1 MDFPR
6 EGDEMIKSHP
16 RGIYILFFTEM
27 WERFSYY
34 GMRAILILY
43 LVKYFNYSDAFAGSV
58 YGAYT
63 GLVYLTPI
71 LGGYIADKFIGFKNA
86 IFLGGI
92 LMMFGHISLAISSIE
107 FFYLGLLL
115 IILGNGFFKP
125 NISTYL
131 GTLYK
136 DKPELKDSGFTIFYM
151 GINLGGMFGPLLC
164 GYLGEVH
171 GWHYG
176 FGLAGVGMLAGLI
189 VFKLGLPTLAA
200 EEVKGVLVSEIEN
213 KGNSELLTPTEKL
226 RIMVILILSIFTMF
240 FWFAF
245 EQAGS
250 SMNLFADRYMDRNL
264 FGKEI
269 PASLFQSVNAFLILV
284 FAPLFAR
291 LWIGLG
297 EKKKEPNT
305 PLKFSLAFV
314 LLGIGFLFLVFGSR
328 GIEES
333 SLIKTSMVWLIMAIL
348 FHTLGELCISPVGL
362 SMVSKLSPP
371 RFGGLLMGVWF
382 LSNAISHYVAGF
394 FSGKMGQFANL
405 SDFFLIFVYTSFTS
419 AIILFLLNK
428 KLNTMMH
435 NH

>member
-1 MDFPR
+1 
-6 EGDEMIKSHP
+6 MIKSHP

-43 LVKYFNYSDAFAGSV
+43 LVKYFNYSDEFAGSV

-71 LGGYIADKFIGFKNA
+71 LGGYIADRFIGFKNA

-92 LMMFGHISLAISSIE
+92 LMMCGHISLAISSIE

-115 IILGNGFFKP
+115 LILGNGFFKP

-200 EEVKGVLVSEIEN
+200 EEVKVSLVSEEEN
-213 KGNSELLTPTEKL
+213 TGNSELLTPVEKI
-226 RIMVILILSIFTMF
+226 RILVILILSIFTMF

-291 LWIGLG
+291 LWTELG

-328 GIEES
+328 GLEHS
-333 SLIKTSMVWLIMAIL
+333 SVVKTSMIWLILAIL

-405 SDFFLIFVYTSFTS
+405 SEFFLIFVYTSFTS

>member
-1 MDFPR
+1 
-6 EGDEMIKSHP
+6 MIKSHP

-43 LVKYFNYSDAFAGSV
+43 LVKYFNYSDEFAGSV

-71 LGGYIADKFIGFKNA
+71 LGGYIADRFIGFKNA

-92 LMMFGHISLAISSIE
+92 LMMCGHISLAISSIE

-115 IILGNGFFKP
+115 LILGNGFFKP

-200 EEVKGVLVSEIEN
+200 EEVKVSLVSEEEN
-213 KGNSELLTPTEKL
+213 TGNSELLTPVEKI
-226 RIMVILILSIFTMF
+226 RILVILILSIFTMF

-291 LWIGLG
+291 LWTELG

-328 GIEES
+328 GLEHS
-333 SLIKTSMVWLIMAIL
+333 SVVKTSMAWLILAIL

-405 SDFFLIFVYTSFTS
+405 SEFFLIFVYTSFTS

>member
-1 MDFPR
+1 MDFPGK
-6 EGDEMIKSHP
+6 GDEMIKSHP

-43 LVKYFNYSDAFAGSV
+43 LVKYFNYSDEFAGSV

-71 LGGYIADKFIGFKNA
+71 LGGYIADRFIGFKNA

-92 LMMFGHISLAISSIE
+92 LMMCGHISLAISSIE

-115 IILGNGFFKP
+115 LILGNGFFKP

-200 EEVKGVLVSEIEN
+200 EEVKVSLVSEEEN
-213 KGNSELLTPTEKL
+213 TGNSELLTPVEKI
-226 RIMVILILSIFTMF
+226 RILVILILSIFTMF

-291 LWIGLG
+291 LWTELG

-328 GIEES
+328 GLEHS
-333 SLIKTSMVWLIMAIL
+333 SVVKTSMAWLILAIL

-405 SDFFLIFVYTSFTS
+405 SEFFLIFVYTSFTS

>member
-1 MDFPR
+1 MT
-6 EGDEMIKSHP
+6 KTHP
-16 RGIYILFFTEM
+16 TGIYILFFTEM

-43 LVKYFNYSDAFAGSV
+43 LVKYFNYSDEFAGSV

-71 LGGYIADKFIGFKNA
+71 LGGYIADRFIGFKNA
-86 IFLGGI
+86 IFLGGT
-92 LMMFGHISLAISSIE
+92 LMMCGHISLAISSIE

-115 IILGNGFFKP
+115 LILGNGFFKP

-131 GTLYK
+131 GTLYA

-200 EEVKGVLVSEIEN
+200 NEKSSSQSRESA
-213 KGNSELLTPTEKL
+213 NSELLTPIEKQ
-226 RIMVILILSIFTMF
+226 RILVILIMSIFTMF

-264 FGKEI
+264 FGTEI
-269 PASLFQSVNAFLILV
+269 PASLFQSVNAFLILAL
-284 FAPLFAR
+284 APLFAR
-291 LWIGLG
+291 LWTDLAD
-297 EKKKEPNT
+297 KKREPNT
-305 PLKFSLAFV
+305 PLKFSFAFV
-314 LLGIGFLFLVFGSR
+314 LLGIGFLFLVFGSQ
-328 GIEES
+328 GIEPGS
-333 SLIKTSMVWLIMAIL
+333 VVKTSMLWLILAIF
-348 FHTLGELCISPVGL
+348 FHTMGEFCISPVGL
-362 SMVSKLSPP
+362 SMDSKLSPA
-371 RFGGLLMGVWF
+371 RFGGLLMGTWF

-394 FSGKMGQFANL
+394 FSGKMSQFTNL

>member
-1 MDFPR
+1 MDVTR
-6 EGDEMIKSHP
+6 KGNAMTKSHP
-16 RGIYILFFTEM
+16 TGIYILFFTEM

-43 LVKYFNYSDAFAGSV
+43 LVKYFKYSDEFAGSV

-71 LGGYIADKFIGFKNA
+71 LGGYIADKYIGFKNA
-86 IFLGGI
+86 IFLGGT
-92 LMMFGHISLAISSIE
+92 LMMFGHISLAFSQIE
-107 FFYLGLLL
+107 FFYLGLSLL
-115 IILGNGFFKP
+115 ILGNGFFKP

-131 GTLYK
+131 GTLYAY
-136 DKPELKDSGFTIFYM
+136 KPELKDSGFTIFYM

-164 GYLGEVH
+164 GYLGEVY

-176 FGLAGVGMLAGLI
+176 FGLAGVGMLSGLI

-200 EEVKGVLVSEIEN
+200 NEKSSSLSKPNASPV
-213 KGNSELLTPTEKL
+213 LLTSIEKK
-226 RIMVILILSIFTMF
+226 RILVILIMSVFTMF

-284 FAPLFAR
+284 LAPLFAR
-291 LWIGLG
+291 LWIDLAD
-297 EKKKEPNT
+297 KNKEPNT
-305 PLKFSLAFV
+305 PKKFAFAFI
-314 LLGIGFLFLVFGSR
+314 LLGIGFLFLVFGSIDIAPGR
-328 GIEES
+328 AV
-333 SLIKTSMVWLIMAIL
+333 KTSMIWLLAAIL
-348 FHTLGELCISPVGL
+348 FHTMGELCISPVGL
-362 SMVSKLSPP
+362 SMVSKLSPA
-371 RFGGLLMGVWF
+371 RFGGLLMGTWF

-394 FSGKMGQFANL
+394 FSGRMGQFANL
-405 SDFFLIFVYTSFTS
+405 SDFFLIFVYTSFGS
-419 AIILFLLNK
+419 SIILFLLNK
-428 KLNTMMH
+428 KLNAMMH

>member
-1 MDFPR
+1 MT
-6 EGDEMIKSHP
+6 KTHP
-16 RGIYILFFTEM
+16 TGIYILFFTEM

-43 LVKYFNYSDAFAGSV
+43 LVKYFNYSDEFAGSV

-71 LGGYIADKFIGFKNA
+71 LGGYIADRFIGFKNA

-92 LMMFGHISLAISSIE
+92 LMMCGHISLAISSIE

-115 IILGNGFFKP
+115 LILGNGFFKP

-200 EEVKGVLVSEIEN
+200 EEGKVSLVSGGEN
-213 KGNSELLTPTEKL
+213 SANSELLTPVEKI
-226 RIMVILILSIFTMF
+226 RILVILILSIFTMF

-250 SMNLFADRYMDRNL
+250 SMNLFADRYMDRSL

-291 LWIGLG
+291 LWTELG

-328 GIEES
+328 GIEPS
-333 SLIKTSMVWLIMAIL
+333 SVVKTSMVWLLMAIL

-394 FSGKMGQFANL
+394 FSGKMGQFASL
-405 SDFFLIFVYTSFTS
+405 SEFFLIFVYTSFAS

>member
-1 MDFPR
+1 
-6 EGDEMIKSHP
+6 
-16 RGIYILFFTEM
+16 
-27 WERFSYY
+27 
-34 GMRAILILY
+34 
-43 LVKYFNYSDAFAGSV
+43 
-58 YGAYT
+58 
-63 GLVYLTPI
+63 
-71 LGGYIADKFIGFKNA
+71 
-86 IFLGGI
+86 
-92 LMMFGHISLAISSIE
+92 
-107 FFYLGLLL
+107 
-115 IILGNGFFKP
+115 
-125 NISTYL
+125 
-131 GTLYK
+131 
-136 DKPELKDSGFTIFYM
+136 
-151 GINLGGMFGPLLC
+151 
-164 GYLGEVH
+164 
-171 GWHYG
+171 
-176 FGLAGVGMLAGLI
+176 
-189 VFKLGLPTLAA
+189 
-200 EEVKGVLVSEIEN
+200 
-213 KGNSELLTPTEKL
+213 
-226 RIMVILILSIFTMF
+226 MF

-250 SMNLFADRYMDRNL
+250 SMNLFADRYMDRSL

-291 LWIGLG
+291 LWTELG

-328 GIEES
+328 GIEPS
-333 SLIKTSMVWLIMAIL
+333 SVVKTSMVWLLMAIL

-405 SDFFLIFVYTSFTS
+405 SEFFLIFVYTSFTS

>member
-1 MDFPR
+1 MDFPG

-43 LVKYFNYSDAFAGSV
+43 LVKYFNYSDEFAGSV

-71 LGGYIADKFIGFKNA
+71 LGGYIADRFIGFKNA

-92 LMMFGHISLAISSIE
+92 LMMCGHISLAISSIE

-115 IILGNGFFKP
+115 LILGNGFFKP

-200 EEVKGVLVSEIEN
+200 EEVKGSLVSEGEN
-213 KGNSELLTPTEKL
+213 SSNSELLTPVEKI
-226 RIMVILILSIFTMF
+226 RILVILILSIFTMF

-291 LWIGLG
+291 LWTELG
-297 EKKKEPNT
+297 EKNKEPNT

-328 GIEES
+328 GIEHS
-333 SLIKTSMVWLIMAIL
+333 SVVKTSMVWLILAIL

-405 SDFFLIFVYTSFTS
+405 SEFFLIFVYTSFTS

>member
-291 LWIGLG
+291 LWTELD

>member
-1 MDFPR
+1 MT
-6 EGDEMIKSHP
+6 KTHP
-16 RGIYILFFTEM
+16 TGIYILFFTEM

-43 LVKYFNYSDAFAGSV
+43 LVKYFNYSDEFAGSV

-71 LGGYIADKFIGFKNA
+71 LGGYIADRFIGFKNA

-92 LMMFGHISLAISSIE
+92 LMMCGHISLAISSIE

-115 IILGNGFFKP
+115 LILGNGFFKP

-200 EEVKGVLVSEIEN
+200 EEGKVSLVSGGEN
-213 KGNSELLTPTEKL
+213 SANSELLTPVEKI
-226 RIMVILILSIFTMF
+226 RILVILILSIFTMF

-250 SMNLFADRYMDRNL
+250 SMNLFADRYMDRSL

-291 LWIGLG
+291 LWTELG

-328 GIEES
+328 GIEPS
-333 SLIKTSMVWLIMAIL
+333 SVVKTSMVWLLMAIL

-405 SDFFLIFVYTSFTS
+405 SEFFLIFVYTSFTS

>member
-1 MDFPR
+1 MDIS
-6 EGDEMIKSHP
+6 GKGYQMKSEYP

-43 LVKYFNYSDAFAGSV
+43 LVKFFKYEDEFAGQV

-71 LGGYIADKFIGFKNA
+71 LGGYIADRFIGFRKA
-86 IFLGGI
+86 ILIGGV
-92 LMMFGHISLAISSIE
+92 LMMCGHISLAFSSIE

-115 IILGNGFFKP
+115 LILGNGFFKP

-164 GYLGEVH
+164 GYLGEVY

-176 FGLAGVGMLAGLI
+176 FGLAGVGMLIGLI
-189 VFKLGLPTLAA
+189 VFKLGLPRLTATETESRKLQS
-200 EEVKGVLVSEIEN
+200 KNISIPLTSIE
-213 KGNSELLTPTEKL
+213 KS
-226 RIMVILILSIFTMF
+226 RILVILILSVFTMF

-250 SMNLFADRYMDRNL
+250 SMNLFADRYMERNL
-264 FGKEI
+264 FGYEI
-269 PASLFQSVNAFLILV
+269 PASMFQSLNALLILLL
-284 FAPLFAR
+284 APLFAR
-291 LWIGLG
+291 LWTELIQRG
-297 EKKKEPNT
+297 KEPNT
-305 PLKFSLAFV
+305 TLKFSLAFV
-314 LLGIGFLFLVFGSR
+314 LLGIGFIFLALGAI
-328 GIEES
+328 GIS
-333 SLIKTSMVWLIMAIL
+333 PNSQVKTSMSWLVLAYI
-348 FHTLGELCISPVGL
+348 FHTMGELCISPVGL
-362 SMVSKLSPP
+362 SMVSKLSPIHL
-371 RFGGLLMGVWF
+371 GGLLMGTWF

-394 FSGKMGQFANL
+394 FSGKMGSFSNL
-405 SDFFLIFVYTSFTS
+405 SDFFLIFVYTSFVS
-419 AIILFLLNK
+419 SIILFLLNK
-428 KLNTMMH
+428 KLTSMVH
-435 NH
+435 NN